1 MQRGLISKLFP
12 IFITTALLWPSIG
25 HGRPFVA
32 SYYSHASLIREGTR
46 KASEPQIMANGKP
59 FNENAMTCAS
69 RDYPLGTKL
78 RVTNKATKQ
87 SIVVVVTDRISKRFK
102 GIRVDLSRGAFIKLS
117 PLSKGV
123 IFVDIDI
130 VL

>member
-1 MQRGLISKLFP
+1 MQRLIP
-12 IFITTALLWPSIG
+12 VAVFIIACLI
-25 HGRPFVA
+25 A
-32 SYYSHASLIREGTR
+32 SSYHARGFQASWYSHASLIKEGTR
-46 KASEPQIMANGKP
+46 KASEPQIMANGKS

-87 SIVVVVTDRISKRFK
+87 SIVVVVTDCVGKRFK

>member
-1 MQRGLISKLFP
+1 MQRLIP
-12 IFITTALLWPSIG
+12 VAVFIIACLI
-25 HGRPFVA
+25 A
-32 SYYSHASLIREGTR
+32 SSYHARGFQASWYSHASLIKEGTR
-46 KASEPQIMANGKP
+46 KASEPQIMANGKS

-102 GIRVDLSRGAFIKLS
+102 GIRVDLSRKAFLMLANLQEGLIN
-117 PLSKGV
+117 V
-123 IFVDIDI
+123 EVEEIN
-130 VL
+130 